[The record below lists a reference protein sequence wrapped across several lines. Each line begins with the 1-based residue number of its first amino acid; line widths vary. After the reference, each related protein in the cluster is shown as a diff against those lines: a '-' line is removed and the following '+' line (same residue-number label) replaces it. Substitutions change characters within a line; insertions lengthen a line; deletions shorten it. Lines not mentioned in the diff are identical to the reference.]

1 MAKEPIPN
9 AIALRNLCILVIISQ
24 GFKAVLDWLRLFD
37 DLSFYVTL
45 IIRTIIDIKWISFI
59 IVVIFVYIG
68 NSMYMLQLN
77 TKNGEDTEII
87 HPIFDNFF
95 FDLMINQF

>member
-1 MAKEPIPN
+1 MIVSLTKEPIPN
-9 AIALRNLCILVIISQ
+9 VIIQRNLCILVIISH
-24 GFKAVLDWLRLFD
+24 GLKAVLDWLRLFE

-45 IIRTIIDIKWISFI
+45 ITRTMYDIKEISFI

-77 TKNGEDTEII
+77 A
-87 HPIFDNFF
+87 
-95 FDLMINQF
+95 